1 MKTLL
6 NSELDS
12 IEQHFGAVALQR
24 NGGKKEVYDELHWYN
39 RGKEERKLKKL
50 VSTGA
55 EDDVVLY
62 RYIPITELWKI
73 FAKKKITL
81 VNPTLWQ
88 DPFESPFFNAKLV
101 DKNKKEIPSPFKD
114 RYFAMCFT
122 INDTSESMW
131 NAYASNGGKIV
142 RIKTTVGKIKQLV
155 AFNKKLTQKK
165 FYLGRVVYLNKEDIA
180 DLLKNNFLSKK
191 AISNIHNIDQAKTL
205 LIKRYAY
212 SYEKEIRLIFD
223 SINEKTMKEKPK
235 AIQLN
240 VPKYFISE
248 VLLDP
253 KMSDHESESYK
264 ELWGKNARI
273 LKCQLY
279 SKDHQ
284 LTIKI

>member
-1 MKTLL
+1 MTTLL

-12 IEQHFGAVALQR
+12 IEKHFGAVALQK

-50 VSTGA
+50 VSNGA

-101 DKNKKEIPSPFKD
+101 DRNKKEIPSPFKD
-114 RYFAMCFT
+114 RYYAMCFT

-131 NAYASNGGKIV
+131 KAYASNGEKIV
-142 RIKTTVGKIKQLV
+142 RIKTTVGKIKQLI
-155 AFNKKLTQKK
+155 AFNNKLTQNK
-165 FYLGRVVYLNKEDIA
+165 FYLGRVVYLNKEDIS
-180 DLLKNNFLSKK
+180 DLLKNHFLSTK
-191 AISNIHNIDQAKTL
+191 AISNKHNKDQAKTL

-212 SYEKEIRLIFD
+212 NYEKEIRLIYD
-223 SINEKTMKEKPK
+223 SIDEKTLAEKPK
-235 AIQLN
+235 AMELN
-240 VPKYFISE
+240 VPKDFISE

-253 KMSDHESESYK
+253 KMSEHEVEYYK
-264 ELWGKNARI
+264 QLWAKNAKI
-273 LKCQLY
+273 LKCRLY